1 MKFTLSWLKQFLI
14 TDASAE
20 EIIEKLTN
28 IGLEV
33 EEIVNQAD
41 IYKNFIIAEIV
52 SSTPH
57 PEADKLKICQ
67 VNNGKEIL
75 QIVCGAP
82 NARAGIKVVLAP
94 VGTVIPI
101 NGMVIKESKIRN
113 ALSCG
118 MMCSAKELN
127 LGEDSQ
133 GIIELDDKY
142 IVGSN
147 FAENY
152 GLNEVQIELS
162 ITPNR
167 GDCLGVYGIA
177 RDLAA
182 SGIGK
187 LKALEVKKNVTS
199 FDSPIDVKIT
209 SEYCSKYMGRYFKGI
224 TNTTSPEWLQKALK
238 SIGINPISSLV
249 DITNYFT
256 FAFSRPMHVFDADI
270 ISDIE
275 IRNANNGEKFIALND
290 KEYAL
295 NQENVIIADKDNI
308 LGLAGIIG
316 EKKSGASLTTKNA
329 FLEIALFDADSVAKT
344 ARMHQIDTDAKYRFE
359 RKIDPEF
366 MNIALELATSM
377 ILEICG
383 GEASN
388 SININNFN
396 YSPAMIDFPLNE
408 LEKRIGIGYDK
419 TNVINI
425 LQNLG
430 FKVEDLG
437 SSLKLQVPS
446 WRNDIAIKEDIVE
459 EIARIDGYDKITFIP
474 LPKFIKQNEGEKSH
488 NSYRISQIVASLG
501 LNETV
506 TWSFM
511 SDKKSALFGELRE
524 ELYLKNPI
532 SVELNY
538 MRSSILGNLLE
549 AAENNQ
555 NRSINNLGLFEIGP
569 IFQKLTEQTLTVTG
583 LRIGKNNERNHYKDY
598 RDVDAFDAK
607 SDILNIISGIGFDAA
622 KLQYITE
629 NLPKSYHPGR
639 SSGLALGKN
648 IIGYFGELHPSLI
661 KAYNLNHKAVGFE
674 LFLDKIPVT
683 KEKIRKGALQLSDYQ
698 KLERDFAFL
707 IDKNISS
714 DMAIK
719 NIAAIDKKLI
729 KNINIFDIY
738 EGKNIEEG
746 KKSIAFSVTIQ
757 ADDRTLSEAEIE
769 NISKNIIDTVI
780 KNTNGTLRAG

>member
-20 EIIEKLTN
+20 EIIEKLTS

-41 IYKNFIIAEIV
+41 IYKNFIIAEII
-52 SSTPH
+52 SSVPH

-67 VNNGKEIL
+67 VNNGKEVL
-75 QIVCGAP
+75 QIVCRAP

-127 LGEDSQ
+127 LGEDSN
-133 GIIELDDKY
+133 GIIELDGKY

-167 GDCLGVYGIA
+167 GDCLGIYGVA

-182 SGIGK
+182 TGIGT
-187 LKALEVKKNVTS
+187 LKAIEVNNNVTS
-199 FDSPIDVKIT
+199 FDSPIDVKIN
-209 SEYCSKYMGRYFKGI
+209 SKSCSKYIGRYFKGVN
-224 TNTTSPEWLQKALK
+224 NTASPEWLQKALK

-256 FAFSRPMHVFDADI
+256 FAFSRPMHVFDADL

-275 IRNANNGEKFIALND
+275 IRNAQNGEKFIALND
-290 KEYAL
+290 KEYSL
-295 NQENVIIADKDNI
+295 NHENLVIADKANI

-316 EKKSGASLTTKNA
+316 EKKSGASLETKNV
-329 FLEIALFDADSVAKT
+329 FLEIALFDADIVAKT
-344 ARMHQIDTDAKYRFE
+344 SRMYQIDTDAKYRFE
-359 RKIDPEF
+359 RKLDPEF
-366 MNIALELATSM
+366 MSAALELATTM

-388 SININNFN
+388 PINIDNLN
-396 YSPAMIDFPLNE
+396 YSPVIIDFPLSE
-408 LEKRIGIGYDK
+408 LEKRIGISYDK
-419 TNVINI
+419 NNVINI

-437 SSLKLQVPS
+437 DSLKLQIPS

-459 EIARIDGYDKITFIP
+459 EIARIDGYDKITSIP
-474 LPKFIKQNEGEKSH
+474 LPKFIKQNEGERTH
-488 NSYRISQIVASLG
+488 NSYRISQIAASLG

-511 SDKKSALFGELRE
+511 SDKKSALFSELKE

-532 SVELNY
+532 SIELNY

-555 NRSINNLGLFEIGP
+555 NRSINSISLFEVGP
-569 IFQKLTEQTLTVTG
+569 IFKNLTEQVLTLTG
-583 LRIGKNNERNHYKDY
+583 LRVGKNNERNHYKDY

-607 SDILNIISGIGFDAA
+607 SDILNIISGIGFDVA

-629 NLPKSYHPGR
+629 NLPKHYHPGR
-639 SSGLALGKN
+639 SGALALGKN
-648 IIGYFGELHPSLI
+648 IIGYFGELHPLLI
-661 KAYNLNHKAVGFE
+661 KTYNLNYKAVGFE
-674 LFLDKIPVT
+674 LFLDKIPVV
-683 KEKIRKGALQLSDYQ
+683 KEKTRKGALQLSDYQ

-714 DMAIK
+714 DMALK

-729 KNINIFDIY
+729 KNINIFDVY

-780 KNTNGTLRAG
+780 KNTNGILRAG